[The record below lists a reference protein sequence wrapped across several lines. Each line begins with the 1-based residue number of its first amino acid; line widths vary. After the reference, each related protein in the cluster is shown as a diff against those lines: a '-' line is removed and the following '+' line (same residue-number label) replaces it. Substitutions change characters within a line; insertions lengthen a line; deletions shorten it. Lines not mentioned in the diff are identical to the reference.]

1 MLIWKESRTNEGY
14 HACLLSRA
22 NVKLG
27 VSRSDHTFLKVK
39 TPLESKAQ
47 LNSARLQR
55 FAAILAASL
64 TMSWVGIWN
73 GFPLLYPDSMTY
85 LDDGRLVARAI
96 FLNHRSAY
104 YGIRSFFYSLVI
116 LPLHW
121 NTNPWPIVAL
131 QAMLVAW
138 LLWLTVRSLLP
149 QHAVASYLGIT
160 CVLSLLTTLSWY
172 VPLILPDILGPVLYL
187 AIYLL
192 VFAPESISRR
202 ERWALYLVAWW
213 CITSHA
219 THLML
224 SAGLCALLAIVALLF
239 RNTRRERLKSIVE
252 VFAVVL
258 VSAASQLA
266 LNAYLYGH
274 PSLNGER
281 PPFLAARIVA
291 DGPGRMYLAQHCHE
305 HDWVICKHIDKV
317 SSDPDN
323 FLWGS
328 DGLWPSLSEDE
339 GAQLIKEEMPFV
351 IATLRAYPK
360 EEFLRAVRSVWEQL
374 GIFGLNDLDPSG
386 YTLSQFDPVI
396 PAAKPAYLRSR
407 QGRNIIPLDE
417 ITSFQFWIVA
427 ASLAILVAFTPW
439 LWRRRPS
446 RLLGLTLIIVSIE
459 LANAAVTSTL
469 SMVEDRFQARVIW
482 LLPFLAGLMML
493 KWWTGR
499 ASSSTAEA
507 SR

>member
-1 MLIWKESRTNEGY
+1 MAFKSDSR
-14 HACLLSRA
+14 
-22 NVKLG
+22 
-27 VSRSDHTFLKVK
+27 
-39 TPLESKAQ
+39 
-47 LNSARLQR
+47 LNRLR
-55 FAAILAASL
+55 TLAAIVAAAL
-64 TMSWVGIWN
+64 MMSWVGLWN

-96 FLNHRSAY
+96 FFNHRSAY

-121 NTNPWPIVAL
+121 NINPWPIVAL
-131 QAMLVAW
+131 QALLVAW
-138 LLWLTVRSLLP
+138 LMWLTVRSLLP
-149 QHAVASYLGIT
+149 RHTIASYLGIT
-160 CVLSLLTTLSWY
+160 FVLSLLTTLSWY

-192 VFAPESISRR
+192 VFAPESLSRR
-202 ERWALYLVAWW
+202 ERWALYVIAWW

-224 SAGLCALLAIVALLF
+224 SMGLCILLAVVALCF
-239 RNTRRERLKSIVE
+239 RSTRRARLRSIAQVA
-252 VFAVVL
+252 AVVL
-258 VSAASQLA
+258 VAAASQLA

-281 PPFLAARIVA
+281 PPFLAARIIA
-291 DGPGRMYLAQHCHE
+291 DGPGRTYLDQHCHE
-305 HDWVICKHIDKV
+305 HDWIICKHLDKV

-323 FLWGS
+323 FLWGD

-339 GAQLIKEEMPFV
+339 GQQLIKEEMPFV
-351 IATLRAYPK
+351 MATIRAYPK
-360 EEFLRAVRSVWEQL
+360 QEFLRASRSVWEQL

-396 PAAKPAYLRSR
+396 PAARPAYMRSR
-407 QGRNIIPLDE
+407 QGRNVIPLDE
-417 ITSFQFWIVA
+417 ITEFQMWVIA
-427 ASLAILVAFTPW
+427 ASALIAVAFVPW
-439 LWRRRPS
+439 LWRTRPT
-446 RLLGLTLIIVSIE
+446 RLLGLTLIIVAIE

-469 SMVEDRFQARVIW
+469 SMVEDRFQARIIW
-482 LLPFLAGLMML
+482 LVPFLAGLL
-493 KWWTGR
+493 ILSWWNSR
-499 ASSSTAEA
+499 SRSTAAA